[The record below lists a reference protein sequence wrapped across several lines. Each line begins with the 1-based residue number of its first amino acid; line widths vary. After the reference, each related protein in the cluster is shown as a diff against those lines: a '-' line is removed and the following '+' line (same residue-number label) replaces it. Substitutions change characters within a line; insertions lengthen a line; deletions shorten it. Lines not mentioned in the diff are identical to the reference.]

1 MAVENKKIT
10 DLAQTD
16 ALGGSELLVAAQ
28 NGVSVS
34 VSADLIAKFAAAKVE
49 IPETS
54 GGVQSVNGVKPDEN
68 GNVEIT
74 IPEDEDIA
82 ITQIESVLTSTTLTT
97 TLDFA
102 DNTQSVIVGTYTDG
116 LLTNLNVDGTDVPVS
131 MEGF

>member
-10 DLAQTD
+10 DLTQAT
-16 ALGGSELLVAAQ
+16 ALGGSELLVAEQ
-28 NGVSVS
+28 NGVAVS
-34 VSADLIAKFAAAKVE
+34 VSADLIAEFAAA
-49 IPETS
+49 TS

-68 GNVEIT
+68 GNVEIA

-116 LLTNLNVDGTDVPVS
+116 VLTNLNVDGADVPVS